1 MLHVTLTCVDRVK
14 MLPVTFWGMGGDRKA
29 SCHTKRS
36 YMLGQVTCA
45 DMEGCFMVCAF
56 MQLMIRNMC
65 NGQRW
70 SHTHYFPPTGKSSG
84 CILLTSHSGRRQ
96 TKRVQHNFDQNL
108 KVQTD
113 QTCHHVTD
121 RPPHWLLMANA
132 HTSTLILHYTPIQ
145 GPDGIS
151 SHQLHFHT
159 SQTQAN

>member
-1 MLHVTLTCVDRVK
+1 
-14 MLPVTFWGMGGDRKA
+14 
-29 SCHTKRS
+29 
-36 YMLGQVTCA
+36 
-45 DMEGCFMVCAF
+45 

-84 CILLTSHSGRRQ
+84 CILPTSHSGRRQ

-151 SHQLHFHT
+151 FPSTSFPHLPDT
-159 SQTQAN
+159 SQLSTALLSMKTTKRSLAMIPSAGSVVLPTSTTRASSSKIMVLCLPG